1 MQMQID
7 IIIIHKGGITMKKLI
22 CTLMITTM
30 LFGCSSADTENSSI
44 TEENKIETKE
54 SITETK
60 DEEKM
65 YVDEDTVIIYETQE
79 EFRNSDFYN
88 KIKNEGF
95 TPYLLEFD
103 EERYEFNNIR
113 ADKSWYDFYLYD
125 IQTSKNVC
133 ISTIYN
139 SGIKTMSELQETF
152 GNEDDIVT
160 TAEIN
165 GQTHDVLLSQRPYV
179 DYVEYSL
186 FYLLEEEYLI
196 SINVDNAT
204 SDEILEYFD
213 DFELVADN
221 G

>member
-1 MQMQID
+1 
-7 IIIIHKGGITMKKLI
+7 MKKLI
-22 CTLMITTM
+22 CTFMITTM

-139 SGIKTMSELQETF
+139 SGIEAMSELQETF

>member
-1 MQMQID
+1 
-7 IIIIHKGGITMKKLI
+7 MKKLI